1 MTVLSVEPVATMRG
15 AQEET
20 ETERTGIECPFNV
33 RSRVV
38 SSAFQTIAVASSDA
52 VRRYLSSDVR
62 QHERTAFSCP
72 LNVSS
77 LSPVF
82 MLHLMA
88 VLSITP
94 EHV

>member
-1 MTVLSVEPVATMRG
+1 MIRG
-15 AQEET
+15 AEDDTQMEET
-20 ETERTGIECPFNV
+20 TVECPFNV

-38 SSAFQTIAVASSDA
+38 SSAFQTIAVMSKDA
-52 VRRYLSSDVR
+52 VMRYLSSDVR
-62 QHERTAFSCP
+62 QHELTHSSCP

-88 VLSITP
+88 VLSH